1 MNKKEEE
8 FKKRLLATFKIEADE
23 HLKAISSGL
32 LELEKVKNFN
42 DQVKVVETIF
52 RETHSLKGASRA
64 VDLRDIETVCNSLE
78 SIFGSWKQK
87 KIKAPPR
94 FFDKLHNVIDFMA
107 EALSTPE
114 IDEVKIKDHVPKILE
129 QLNEVEKEQNWG
141 EKKREDISV
150 PGIEPIPPQTP
161 GIKQPGKEKPE
172 IVASPF
178 GEKEPQLKREKQAT
192 AETVRISK
200 TKLNSLLIQTEEM
213 LSVKLRL
220 IQHSTDLQDILSILA
235 QLKKEFTKLLQ
246 ENKNILQSKKNKNDN
261 RSREYSQFSKQLD
274 AWGKNYN
281 LVKLTENKLSELIK
295 STEQDQRSV
304 GRMVDNLLVEMREVL
319 MLPFSSLLE
328 SFPKF
333 IRDLAREQGKKV
345 DLVIEG
351 AENEIDRRILEEMK
365 GPLIHLVRNCLD
377 HGIEKPEERVKN
389 KKPPSGKIIISV
401 AQLPGNKVEILISD
415 DGAGIDLSKVKD
427 SAAKEGIISEKEK
440 KELTDQETEALVYH
454 SGVTTSPI
462 ITDISGRGLGLAI
475 LREKVDSL
483 GGTVSIKSELHK
495 GTTFCINLPLS
506 MATFRGIFVQVSEEI
521 FVIPT
526 ANVERTLR
534 VKLNEIKMVENKQT
548 ISLNGNTISYVHL
561 SDVLELRRKVI
572 SLPDMPGREEKAD
585 NIQVLILGSGDN
597 RIAFGA
603 DEILKEQEV
612 LVKYLGNILSRV
624 RNIGGA
630 TVLGSG
636 KVVPILNVFDLLKS
650 AVTGA
655 VPVERAAEAERGEE
669 ARQKSVLVA
678 EDSITAR
685 MLLKDI
691 LESAGFLVKTA
702 VDGAEALSFLREGG
716 FDLLVS
722 DIDMPRMDGF
732 ELTEKIRGDKVLKEM
747 PVVLVTALKSH
758 EDRERGME
766 VGANAYIEKS
776 TFTPQN
782 LLGIV
787 GKLV

>member
-8 FKKRLLATFKIEADE
+8 FKKRLLATFKIEAGE

-32 LELEKVKNFN
+32 IELEKAKNFK

-64 VDLRDIETVCNSLE
+64 VDLRDIETVCSSLE
-78 SIFGSWKQK
+78 SIFGNWKKK
-87 KIKAPPR
+87 KIKPPSG
-94 FFDKLHNVIDFMA
+94 FFDKLHDAIDFMT
-107 EALSTPE
+107 EVLSTPE
-114 IDEVKIKDHVPKILE
+114 IYEVKIKDHISKILD
-129 QLNEVEKEQNWG
+129 QLTRMEVEQNGG
-141 EKKREDISV
+141 EKEPEDVTV
-150 PGIEPIPPQTP
+150 PGTESIPPQTQ
-161 GIKQPGKEKPE
+161 GMEQPEKEKPG
-172 IVASPF
+172 II
-178 GEKEPQLKREKQAT
+178 EKERQLTREKQVT

-200 TKLNSLLIQTEEM
+200 AKLDSLLMQTEEM
-213 LSVKLRL
+213 LSTKLKL
-220 IQHSTDLQDILSILA
+220 IQHSADIQDIRSILA
-235 QLKKEFTKLLQ
+235 QLKKGFTKLLQ
-246 ENKNILQSKKNKNDN
+246 EDRNILQSKKNKSDN
-261 RSREYSQFSKQLD
+261 HHRAPIQFSKQSET
-274 AWGKNYN
+274 WEKNYDI
-281 LVKLTENKLSELIK
+281 VKLLENKLSVLFK

-304 GRMVDNLLVEMREVL
+304 GRMVDNLLVEMRNVL

-328 SFPKF
+328 IFPKF
-333 IRDLAREQGKKV
+333 IRDLARNRGKKV

-365 GPLIHLVRNCLD
+365 DPLIHLVRNCID

-389 KKPPSGKIIISV
+389 KKKPSGKIVISV

-415 DGAGIDLSKVKD
+415 DGAGIDLSKVKE
-427 SAAKEGIISEKEK
+427 AAVKEGIISEKD
-440 KELTDQETEALVYH
+440 KEGLLDQEAEALIYQ

-506 MATFRGIFVQVSEEI
+506 MATFRGVFIQVSEET

-526 ANVERTLR
+526 TNVEWTLS
-534 VKLNEIKMVENKQT
+534 VKRNEIKMVENKQT
-548 ISLNGNTISYVHL
+548 ISLNGSTISYVHL
-561 SDVLELRRKVI
+561 SDVLELRRKVR
-572 SLPDMPGREEKAD
+572 SLPDMPGRKEKAYT
-585 NIQVLILGSGDN
+585 IQVLILGAGDN
-597 RIAFGA
+597 RIAFGV

-612 LVKYLGNILSRV
+612 LVKYLGNPLSRV

-636 KVVPILNVFDLLKS
+636 KVVPILNVSDLLKS
-650 AVTGA
+650 AV
-655 VPVERAAEAERGEE
+655 PIERATEAEKEE
-669 ARQKSVLVA
+669 ARQKSVMVA
-678 EDSITAR
+678 EDSITSR
-685 MLLKDI
+685 MLLRDI
-691 LESAGFLVKTA
+691 LESAGFFVKTA

-722 DIDMPRMDGF
+722 DIDMPRMNGF
-732 ELTEKIRGDKVLKEM
+732 ELTEKIRGDKALKEM
-747 PVVLVTALKSH
+747 PVVLVTALKSR

-776 TFTPQN
+776 GFSPQN
-782 LLGIV
+782 LLSV
-787 GKLV
+787 VSKLV

>member
-8 FKKRLLATFKIEADE
+8 FKKRLLATYKIEADE

-32 LELEKVKNFN
+32 LELEKVKNFK

-64 VDLRDIETVCNSLE
+64 VNLRDIETVCNSLE

-87 KIKAPPR
+87 KIKPPPR
-94 FFDKLHNVIDFMA
+94 FFDKLHDAIDFMT

-129 QLNEVEKEQNWG
+129 QLNEVEVEQNGG
-141 EKKREDISV
+141 EKKTEDVSALE
-150 PGIEPIPPQTP
+150 IEPILTQTP
-161 GIKQPGKEKPE
+161 GKEQLEKEKPE
-172 IVASPF
+172 IV
-178 GEKEPQLKREKQAT
+178 EKEPQLKREKQAT

-200 TKLNSLLIQTEEM
+200 AKLNSLLMQTEEM
-213 LSVKLRL
+213 LSTKLKL
-220 IQHSTDLQDILSILA
+220 IQHSADIQDIRSILA
-235 QLKKEFTKLLQ
+235 QLKKGFTKLLQ
-246 ENKNILQSKKNKNDN
+246 ENRNIRQSKKNKSDN
-261 RSREYSQFSKQLD
+261 HHRALIQFSKQLET
-274 AWGKNYN
+274 WEKNYDI
-281 LVKLTENKLSELIK
+281 VKLMENKLSELIK
-295 STEQDQRSV
+295 STGQDQRSV
-304 GRMVDNLLVEMREVL
+304 GRMVDNLLDEMRNVL

-328 SFPKF
+328 IFPKF
-333 IRDLAREQGKKV
+333 IRDLARDQGKRV

-365 GPLIHLVRNCLD
+365 DPLIHLVRNCID

-389 KKPPSGKIIISV
+389 KKPPSGKVVISV
-401 AQLPGNKVEILISD
+401 TQLPGNKVEILISD
-415 DGAGIDLSKVKD
+415 DGAGIDLSKVKEK
-427 SAAKEGIISEKEK
+427 AVKEGIISEKEK
-440 KELTDQETEALVYH
+440 KELTDQEAEALIYH
-454 SGVTTSPI
+454 SGISTSPI

-475 LREKVDSL
+475 LREKVDAL
-483 GGTVSIKSELHK
+483 GGTVSMKSELHK
-495 GTTFCINLPLS
+495 GTTFCVNLPLTQ
-506 MATFRGIFVQVSEEI
+506 ATFRGIFVQVSEET

-534 VKLNEIKMVENKQT
+534 IKQNEIKMVENKQT
-548 ISLNGNTISYVHL
+548 ISLNGSTISYIHL
-561 SDVLELRRKVI
+561 SDVLELRRKVRN
-572 SLPDMPGREEKAD
+572 LPDMPGREEKAD
-585 NIQVLILGSGDN
+585 TIQVLILGAGDS

-612 LVKYLGNILSRV
+612 LVKYLGNPLSRV

-636 KVVPILNVFDLLKS
+636 KVVPILNVSDLLKS

-655 VPVERAAEAERGEE
+655 VPVERAAEAEREEE
-669 ARQKSVLVA
+669 AKQKSVVVA

-702 VDGAEALSFLREGG
+702 VDGAEALSFLREGD
-716 FDLLVS
+716 FDILVS

-732 ELTEKIRGDKVLKEM
+732 ELTSKIRADKKLGEL
-747 PVVLVTALKSH
+747 PVVLVTALKSR
-758 EDRERGME
+758 EDKERGME

-782 LLGIV
+782 LLSV
-787 GKLV
+787 VSKLV